1 MRDEIIALFP
11 DRFRIEL
18 SSIFEKNRNNI
29 EEIRVRI
36 NRPLEIVM
44 HTNFLILEKLI
55 PNEAD
60 GQFIFNQLSGFS
72 RYKFEEELK
81 TGYITLVGGHRVGIV
96 GRTVLEEGSI
106 KQIQTISSFNIR
118 IASEKIG
125 VAHSV
130 IKYLKNNNS
139 YYNTLIIGP
148 PQSGKTT
155 LLRDLARL
163 MGTGWG
169 QVEAV
174 KVGIVDERSE
184 IAASK
189 NGIPNYNVGM
199 RTDVLDH
206 CPKKEGMMLMIRS
219 MSPEMLIVDEIG
231 SRDDLEAIRESIRS
245 GVNLVCSLHSD
256 SYHSLKKRVQFSEL
270 IEGDYFQRFIILDR
284 NKSMTILNQEG
295 RNIRF
300 NRGLQNELDWGNS
313 FNHSHLI
320 NRI

>member
-1 MRDEIIALFP
+1 MEKEIIALFP
-11 DRFRIEL
+11 ARFQTCL
-18 SSIFEKNRNNI
+18 GNFFKKNWRNI

-36 NRPLEIVM
+36 NRPLEIVT
-44 HTNFLILEKLI
+44 HTNFLILEKMI

-60 GQFIFNQLSGFS
+60 GQFVLNQLSGFS

-81 TGYITLVGGHRVGIV
+81 TGYITTIGGHRVGIV
-96 GRTVLEEGSI
+96 GRAVLEKGSI
-106 KQIQTISSFNIR
+106 KQIQAISSFNIR
-118 IASEKIG
+118 IASEKKG
-125 VAHSV
+125 VANPI
-130 IKYLKNNNS
+130 IKHLKKNQR

-163 MGTGWG
+163 IGSGWG
-169 QVEAV
+169 QTEAR

-189 NGIPNYNVGM
+189 NGIPNFDVGV

-206 CPKKEGMMLMIRS
+206 CPKTEGMMLMIRS

-231 SRDDLEAIRESIRS
+231 SKDDLEAIREAIRS

-256 SYHSLKKRVQFSEL
+256 SYQSVKKRPHFSDL
-270 IEGDYFQRFIILDR
+270 INGNYFERYVILDK
-284 NKSMTILNQEG
+284 NKAITILNQEG
-295 RNIRF
+295 INIRA
-300 NRGLQNELDWGNS
+300 NRGLDDELDWGATFS
-313 FNHSHLI
+313 HSHHV
-320 NRI
+320 NRV